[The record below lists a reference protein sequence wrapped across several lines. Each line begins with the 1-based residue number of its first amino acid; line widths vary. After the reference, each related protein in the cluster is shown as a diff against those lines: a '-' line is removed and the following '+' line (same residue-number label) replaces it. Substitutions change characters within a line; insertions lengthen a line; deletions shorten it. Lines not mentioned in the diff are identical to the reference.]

1 MFLKDP
7 IFQVEIS
14 TISQFLL
21 KMRANFQEARRKYE
35 YYCK

>member
-7 IFQVEIS
+7 IFQVKIS

-21 KMRANFQEARRKYE
+21 KMQANFQEA
-35 YYCK
+35 